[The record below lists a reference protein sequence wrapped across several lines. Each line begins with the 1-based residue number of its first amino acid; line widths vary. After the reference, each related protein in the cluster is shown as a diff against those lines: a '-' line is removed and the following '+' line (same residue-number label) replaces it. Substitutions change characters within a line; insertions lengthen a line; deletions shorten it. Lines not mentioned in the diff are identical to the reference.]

1 MSMHFIDETT
11 IHIQSGAGGNGCVS
25 FRRERFVPFGGPDGG
40 DGGKGGDV
48 VLEAT
53 RRRNTLQ
60 DLRGQAVWRAQPGT
74 AGTSRNCTGGCAE
87 DLIIHVPVGTRV
99 FDDQNGEQLI
109 DLTED
114 GQRYV
119 AAEGGTGGKGN
130 TAFKSSTNRAPTQS
144 IPGGLGEDKRI
155 RLEILLMADVGLL
168 GFPNAG
174 KSTFISTVS
183 AARPKVAD
191 YPFTTLRPKLGV
203 VRVSDTQTFTI
214 ADIPGLIQG
223 AAEGAGLGHQFL
235 RHVQRTRVLLHLIS
249 LDPIEALS
257 PVERYSAI
265 RKELEAF
272 DTNLLDNIEVVVL
285 TKTDLVD
292 REVVLSVA
300 KDLREVLSHSN
311 LASISSV
318 TRNQTKELVYS
329 LAQLLIENPEKDSE
343 DT

>member
-87 DLIIHVPVGTRV
+87 DLIIHVPVGTRI
-99 FDDQNGEQLI
+99 FDDLNGEQLI

-114 GQRYV
+114 GQRYI
-119 AAEGGTGGKGN
+119 AAKGGTGGKGN
-130 TAFKSSTNRAPTQS
+130 TAFKSSTNRAPTKS
-144 IPGGLGEDKRI
+144 LPGGLGEDKRI

-191 YPFTTLRPKLGV
+191 YPFTTLRPNLGV

-223 AAEGAGLGHQFL
+223 AADGAGLGHQFL

-257 PVERYSAI
+257 PIERYLAI

-272 DTNLLDNIEVVVL
+272 NTNLLDNIEVVVL

-292 REVVLSVA
+292 RDVVLSVA

-343 DT
+343 DN